1 VVALV
6 AASTKP
12 PRRTAPAGEE
22 CASGALG
29 PFGPPRTGE
38 DPMPT
43 ELIINTRPYETR
55 VALVENGLIA
65 ELHIERE
72 TGQELMGNIYLGTVV
87 RVLPG
92 MQAAFVDIGLERTGF
107 LYVSDVHRRLTD
119 MEDAMVRQSAAG
131 GGGDLVAREP
141 AVSEAASNIP
151 FTIEELLHVGQDIL
165 VQVSKEPIGTKGARL
180 TTHVSLPGRHLV
192 LMPTVTHIGVSRR
205 IEDPTERER
214 LRTIVREMTPD
225 NLGFIVRT
233 VSEGANPEKLHSEMD
248 FLLKLWDTIQR
259 TMDRAVSPALIYKDL
274 AVSLRAV
281 RDLFTREVDRL
292 VIDSEEEFRNITAFI
307 ENFAPRLRH
316 SVELYEG
323 NEPIFDSYG
332 IEMEI
337 SRALENKIW
346 LKSGGSI
353 VIEITEALT
362 AIDVNTGSYVGKRNL
377 EETILK
383 TNLEAVK
390 EIAYQVRLR
399 NIGGLIVIDF
409 IDMERKSSRDRV
421 FTALKDAMK
430 KDRAKTHVLR
440 MSELGLIEMTRKRTR
455 ENLNRF
461 LEAPCFYCE
470 GRGML
475 KSPRTICHEIFRELE
490 RESAHPFSGAE
501 VCLLVHP
508 EIEHILKEEE
518 RDSVLQV
525 EKRIGRRI
533 IITVR
538 RDFHLEQY
546 EISG

>member
-1 VVALV
+1 M
-6 AASTKP
+6 S
-12 PRRTAPAGEE
+12 
-22 CASGALG
+22 
-29 PFGPPRTGE
+29 
-38 DPMPT
+38 T

-131 GGGDLVAREP
+131 EGGTLAAREEPKIFEP
-141 AVSEAASNIP
+141 ATNIP
-151 FTIEELLHVGQDIL
+151 FTIEELLHVGQVIL

-205 IEDPTERER
+205 IEDPMERER

-248 FLLKLWDTIQR
+248 FLLKLWDTIQH

-316 SVELYEG
+316 SVELYDG
-323 NEPIFDSYG
+323 NEPIYDSYG

-353 VIEITEALT
+353 VIEMTEALT

-390 EIAYQVRLR
+390 EIACQVRLR

-430 KDRAKTHVLR
+430 KDRAKTHILR

-475 KSPRTICHEIFRELE
+475 KSPRTICYEIFRELE
-490 RESAHPFSGAE
+490 RESAHPFPGAE
-501 VCLLVHP
+501 LSLLVHP

-518 RDSVLQV
+518 RDSVLQL

-533 IITVR
+533 IIAIR